1 MPIELVEA
9 LILIAKFC
17 VSYENCA
24 ICPLKNF
31 CGKMPSDNPN
41 RPLLGSNFREA
52 GPSRF
57 SKIDFPISGLLLFPR
72 NSAHF
77 STLKYRF
84 SGS

>member
-31 CGKMPSDNPN
+31 CGKMPSEWQSEPAPVRVEFPRSWAFEIFQD
-41 RPLLGSNFREA
+41 
-52 GPSRF
+52 RF
-57 SKIDFPISGLLLFPR
+57 SDKWVAVISP
-72 NSAHF
+72 
-77 STLKYRF
+77 
-84 SGS
+84 